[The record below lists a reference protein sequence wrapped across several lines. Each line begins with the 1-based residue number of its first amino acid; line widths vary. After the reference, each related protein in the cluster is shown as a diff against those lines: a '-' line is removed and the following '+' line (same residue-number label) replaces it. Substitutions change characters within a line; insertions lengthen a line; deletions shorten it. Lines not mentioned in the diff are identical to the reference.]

1 MNGSLVHLFYL
12 KLKIF
17 VHIFTFVF
25 VLGVGSPTCFLQDFH
40 QYCRAMSLVRRHNSK
55 HRPLVVIYP
64 DYSPSQ
70 WDKHLICNVQNVLH
84 PIPLQLCSIQ
94 AFFFFL
100 IQHNSS
106 QTNPLTLLQGRA
118 KWKWI
123 ALHSPLIDVLVHLHR
138 SSFIMIMIRG
148 TESSGCRL
156 PSISAVFLL
165 YLNNFKYVLTFLPP
179 PTTFAQKECKV
190 SIVCPLY
197 SIFYIRLFV
206 LLVPY
211 TLS

>member
-1 MNGSLVHLFYL
+1 MSIFSLLSLCLVLDHLPASS
-12 KLKIF
+12 KISVSTAEPCHWSGDTTQSTGLWLLSTLTTAQVSGINISF
-17 VHIFTFVF
+17 VMSKTF
-25 VLGVGSPTCFLQDFH
+25 STP
-40 QYCRAMSLVRRHNSK
+40 
-55 HRPLVVIYP
+55 YP
-64 DYSPSQ
+64 YSSA
-70 WDKHLICNVQNVLH
+70 LSRL
-84 PIPLQLCSIQ
+84 
-94 AFFFFL
+94 FFFFL

-179 PTTFAQKECKV
+179 PTTFA
-190 SIVCPLY
+190 
-197 SIFYIRLFV
+197 
-206 LLVPY
+206 
-211 TLS
+211 